1 MWYFATTIIRTRLRT
16 QLNTILFAK
25 TLVRKD
31 VVSSSGA
38 PASVE
43 KTDKKVKNTDGE
55 SKDKDEKEDEFS
67 SKAQIMTLMT
77 TDVDRVAE
85 FSFHL
90 FAIAG
95 EISQDA
101 ELLFLI
107 FFSSRL
113 PSRDRCRDRFALQ
126 HARHLVFHRPCSPL
140 SLLAIESFCR

>member
-43 KTDKKVKNTDGE
+43 KNDKNAKNADAE

-77 TDVDRVAE
+77 YWR
-85 FSFHL
+85 
-90 FAIAG
+90 
-95 EISQDA
+95 
-101 ELLFLI
+101 
-107 FFSSRL
+107 
-113 PSRDRCRDRFALQ
+113 
-126 HARHLVFHRPCSPL
+126 
-140 SLLAIESFCR
+140 